1 MCTDFALRV
10 ALQYWW
16 CCCLVQNCGVGRL
29 FKNWQNGCSCSIYCY
44 AKEPLMELTK
54 IKKDLEEMVQV
65 HFWIFLQFT
74 LSMIMGSLQCSLFCL
89 SGGSIQCSREQFLS
103 ELTLYKIVSITWSL
117 WKVPSEYL
125 SFGWKYLFLCWKD
138 ICHWGSIWW
147 VNDHGRYGQLSADE
161 EEHQMIGPTSSIIK
175 KTKN

>member
-16 CCCLVQNCGVGRL
+16 CCLVQNCGVGRL

-74 LSMIMGSLQCSLFCL
+74 LSMIMGSLQCSLWGFYPVFSWTVPVGANTVQNCQHHVKSL
-89 SGGSIQCSREQFLS
+89 KGAIRVFVIWL
-103 ELTLYKIVSITWSL
+103 KIF
-117 WKVPSEYL
+117 VPLLERYL
-125 SFGWKYLFLCWKD
+125 SLGLNLVSEWPRE
-138 ICHWGSIWW
+138 IWAAQRRW
-147 VNDHGRYGQLSADE
+147 RRAPNDWTNIFNNWE
-161 EEHQMIGPTSSIIK
+161 
-175 KTKN
+175 N